1 MYHRSSSHS
10 FIISLLTADRYSQH
24 FHTKPWFQMVICPVS
39 VCPSVHPSIK
49 QCTVFVTSPWC
60 PPMLSNRYI
69 LAFYWMFSSLC
80 KVDSYFFTLL
90 QDCIPCSKKKKKKD
104 AYIYTICCKMP
115 TAAVEKNMHFSCQ
128 SFMTAFRA
136 SCHCPSQ
143 KSKIQKNTT
152 TSQPVLC
159 NATAVIVKENNVN
172 LDKQFCLI
180 CSLNCEHFLVDLLFF
195 YGLYFVQISF

>member
-1 MYHRSSSHS
+1 
-10 FIISLLTADRYSQH
+10 
-24 FHTKPWFQMVICPVS
+24 
-39 VCPSVHPSIK
+39 
-49 QCTVFVTSPWC
+49 
-60 PPMLSNRYI
+60 
-69 LAFYWMFSSLC
+69 
-80 KVDSYFFTLL
+80 
-90 QDCIPCSKKKKKKD
+90 
-104 AYIYTICCKMP
+104 MP

-172 LDKQFCLI
+172 LDKQF
-180 CSLNCEHFLVDLLFF
+180 SLNCGTLFSWFAIFLWTVFCANFLLGADVYDGGKAVSTDVLFIIYEMNKYCYMNCYVDTGVAFLLAEYIFALMPLISYAWFF
-195 YGLYFVQISF
+195 CLRNWA